1 MTRLDA
7 LLGGLLLGLATLTGW
22 VALLLPFIVPFAQTD
37 ESAAPA
43 LRAGQTPLLTIV
55 LVTLCLAILLVEF
68 QGRQTN
74 AKIVAALGVM
84 VAGTAA
90 LRFIEV
96 GIPGPGGFS
105 PVFLPIIIG
114 GYVFGPRFGFLLGT
128 MGILVSALITGG
140 VGPWLPY
147 QALAAGWVG
156 LGAGWLPHLDRPAWQ
171 LALLIGYGLLWGFLY
186 GLILNL
192 TTWPFLAGDP
202 AQTWQQ
208 GEGVGAALRSYGV
221 YYLATSAVWDAARA
235 AGNVALLAA
244 LGVPLVRA
252 LGRFRDRL
260 TFEATTEV
268 AM

>member
-1 MTRLDA
+1 MRRSRDIVGAA
-7 LLGGLLLGLATLTGW
+7 LVLLATLTGW
-22 VALLLPFIVPFAQTD
+22 VALLLPFLVPLAQSGD
-37 ESAAPA
+37 AAAPA
-43 LRAGQTPLLTIV
+43 LQIGQTPLLTVI

-90 LRFIEV
+90 LRFLEI

-105 PVFLPIIIG
+105 PVFLPIILG
-114 GYVFGPRFGFLLGT
+114 GYVFGPRFGFLLGA
-128 MGILVSALITGG
+128 MGLLVSALITGG

-156 LGAGWLPHLDRPAWQ
+156 LGAGWLPHPQRQLGQ
-171 LALLIGYGLLWGFLY
+171 LAVLIAYGFVWGFLY

-192 TTWPFLAGDP
+192 TSWPFLAGDP

-208 GEGVGAALRSYGV
+208 GEGVAAALRSYGV

-235 AGNVALLAA
+235 AGNVALLVA
-244 LGVPLVRA
+244 LGLPLVRA

-260 TFEATTEV
+260 SFEAVTGV
-268 AM
+268 AT

>member
-1 MTRLDA
+1 MRRLDNV
-7 LLGGLLLGLATLTGW
+7 LGGLLLLLATVTGL
-22 VALLLPFIVPFAQTD
+22 VALLLPFIVPLAQT
-37 ESAAPA
+37 SADAVPA
-43 LRAGQTPLLTIV
+43 LQSAQTPLLMVV

-68 QGRQTN
+68 QGSRTN
-74 AKIVAALGVM
+74 AKIIAALGVM
-84 VAGTAA
+84 VAATAA

-156 LGAGWLPHLDRPAWQ
+156 LGAGWLPQTKRPLGQ
-171 LALLIGYGLLWGFLY
+171 LVILCAYGFLWGFLF
-186 GLILNL
+186 GAIMNL
-192 TTWPFLAGDP
+192 TTWPLLVGDP
-202 AQTWQQ
+202 AQTWSQ
-208 GEGVGAALRSYGV
+208 GSGIAGALRSYGV
-221 YYLATSAVWDAARA
+221 FYAATSLVWDAVRA
-235 AGNVALLAA
+235 LGNVALLLA
-244 LGVPLVRA
+244 LGLPLVKA

-260 TFEATTEV
+260 QFEAV
-268 AM
+268 VI